1 MCQVALVASDHAFLD
16 HDSFVNCSEVIDSMS
31 SSNLL
36 DQLVADPARIRG
48 EVSAPARSR
57 IVEAVRKART
67 ISPLHKGR
75 ILAALSYGFLLGP
88 PKLTHYPTGGIG
100 AATPKKQSDA
110 SASILVWGGASVNR
124 TVGLRPAL
132 LVQGVYACIVGL
144 LLLFPSLGSRVFA
157 YPLKDPAV
165 VSGWGSSLLGVGILA
180 LVAASDVQRYGGM
193 AWAFVVGLL
202 ISAFDLLYFFI
213 TRTYTA
219 RNVIVPIIINALL
232 IAWIWSVRP
241 KR

>member
-1 MCQVALVASDHAFLD
+1 M
-16 HDSFVNCSEVIDSMS
+16 
-31 SSNLL
+31 
-36 DQLVADPARIRG
+36 
-48 EVSAPARSR
+48 
-57 IVEAVRKART
+57 
-67 ISPLHKGR
+67 
-75 ILAALSYGFLLGP
+75 
-88 PKLTHYPTGGIG
+88 
-100 AATPKKQSDA
+100 
-110 SASILVWGGASVNR
+110 NR

-132 LVQGVYACIVGL
+132 LAQGVYACIVGL